1 VPDERLLREEVAAA
15 ARGLRARGLTA
26 GKSGNVSARL
36 GDGFLI
42 TPSGVAYDVLSADHL
57 VRIDAA
63 GTPAPGSLV
72 PSSEWQLHRELYR
85 ARPDIQSIVHAHP
98 RHSTALACARREIP
112 AFHYMVAIAGGRS
125 IRCAPYATFGSLELA
140 KNAVEAL
147 RDRTA
152 CLLANHGSLALAQRP
167 LKALDLIE
175 EIEWLA
181 AQYISA
187 LQVGPV
193 TILWDAEMDKVIE
206 RFKTYGQQREK
217 VEKPA

>member
-1 VPDERLLREEVAAA
+1 VSDERVLREEVVVA

-36 GDGFLI
+36 GEGFLV
-42 TPSGVAYDVLSADHL
+42 TPSGVAYDVLGPEQI
-57 VRIDAA
+57 VRVDAT
-63 GTPAPGSLV
+63 GTPAAGGLV
-72 PSSEWQLHRELYR
+72 PSSEWQLHREIYR
-85 ARPDIQSIVHAHP
+85 ARPYIHSIVHAHP

-125 IRCAPYATFGSLELA
+125 IRCAPYATFGSMELA
-140 KNAVEAL
+140 RNAVDAL

-152 CLLANHGSLALAQRP
+152 CLLSNHGSIALGQRP
-167 LKALDLIE
+167 LPTLDLIE
-175 EIEWLA
+175 EVEWLA

-187 LQVGPV
+187 LTVGSV

-206 RFKTYGQQREK
+206 RFKTYGQPKRQS
-217 VEKPA
+217 

>member
-1 VPDERLLREEVAAA
+1 MPDERLLREEVAAA
-15 ARGLRARGLTA
+15 ARGLRGRGLTA

-36 GDGFLI
+36 GDGFLV

-63 GTPAPGSLV
+63 GNPAAGSLV

-85 ARPDIQSIVHAHP
+85 ARPEIQSIVHAHP
-98 RHSTALACARREIP
+98 KHSTALACARREIP

-147 RDRTA
+147 KGRTA
-152 CLLANHGSLALAQRP
+152 CLLANHGSVALAQRP

-181 AQYISA
+181 AQYIAA

-206 RFKTYGQQREK
+206 RFKSYGQQRER
-217 VEKPA
+217 VEKAT

>member
-1 VPDERLLREEVAAA
+1 VPDERLLREEIVVA
-15 ARGLRARGLTA
+15 ARGLRSRGLTA

-36 GDGFLI
+36 GDGFLV
-42 TPSGVAYDVLSADHL
+42 TPSGVAYDVLGPDHI
-57 VRIDAA
+57 VRVDAA
-63 GTPAPGSLV
+63 GAPAPGSLV
-72 PSSEWQLHRELYR
+72 PSSEWQLHRAIYR
-85 ARPDIQSIVHAHP
+85 VRPEIHSIVHAHP

-125 IRCAPYATFGSLELA
+125 IRCAPYATFGSADLA

-152 CLLANHGSLALAQRP
+152 CLLANHGSVALGQRP
-167 LKALDLIE
+167 LPTLDLIE
-175 EIEWLA
+175 EVEWLA

-187 LQVGPV
+187 LTVGQV

-206 RFKTYGQQREK
+206 RFKSYGQPRR
-217 VEKPA
+217 